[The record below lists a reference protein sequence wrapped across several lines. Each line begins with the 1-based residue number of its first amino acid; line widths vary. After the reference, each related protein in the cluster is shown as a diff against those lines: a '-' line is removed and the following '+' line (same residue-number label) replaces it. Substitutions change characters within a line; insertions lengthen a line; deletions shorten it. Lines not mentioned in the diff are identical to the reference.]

1 MELVSYEIESFFAW
15 YMSQCNNTTKYHMD
29 HVFNDSDGVC
39 SITHWKTIKLYRIIW
54 HLSMVFYGVL
64 KEWICSESISTNEY
78 NSKCR
83 IFVPRKGPLMRM
95 FNIDLE
101 TTLLTYVDVNI
112 YHYDETLNLVKL
124 LFSKSNSPSSFKL
137 VHERFNLHWN
147 GGIWQNVA
155 KYGKLRRDIRAKITR
170 RKLSRLF

>member
-1 MELVSYEIESFFAW
+1 MSLELIAISIDFRPNKSAVHPVSSSNAA
-15 YMSQCNNTTKYHMD
+15 YHID
-29 HVFNDSDGVC
+29 HVFIDLGRVF
-39 SITHWKTIKLYRIIW
+39 SITHMKVIKWYRIIW

-112 YHYDETLNLVKL
+112 YHYDETLNRVKL

-137 VHERFNLHWN
+137 VHERFSSRQN
-147 GGIWQNVA
+147 GEKWQKCGKFWQILA
-155 KYGKLRRDIRAKITR
+155 KLK
-170 RKLSRLF
+170 